1 MQQTNISKPN
11 MRLFATRGPKDV
23 LKSSKQ
29 NVKDSIRE
37 LDRELTDMKREEAK
51 LTEEIRAAARA
62 GNDASVRMLAQQMVR
77 LKEHTKRIQIT
88 RAGIGGVSATLST
101 AASNA
106 VMASSLQQAGK
117 AMSAVGTAVDP
128 GKLQQNMKQFGKQ
141 SEIQSMQQSML
152 DEALDAALDTDDI
165 GEESNMIFQQ
175 VLEEVGAELASKM
188 VDTPQY
194 REKMQQQILA
204 RAPMRAMPAL
214 GNKTMTGQI
223 VSQRMIV
230 RRSGSRFMK
239 IEALAVGDKLPA
251 DLKFNFFD
259 AEGNM
264 QEITVGNLTKGKKVV
279 LFAVPGAF
287 TPTCSLKHLP
297 GFIEKADELKSKGV
311 DTIACISVN
320 DAFVMDAWGKSVG
333 ADGKILMLA
342 DGSAVFAKAIG
353 AELDLNDK
361 GLGVRSRRYAML
373 VDDGAVKVLNLEEGG
388 AFTVSSADDILSAL

>member
-1 MQQTNISKPN
+1 

-188 VDTPQY
+188 VDTPQSAVPA
-194 REKMQQQILA
+194 RRQENLDKNEKESDLA
-204 RAPMRAMPAL
+204 
-214 GNKTMTGQI
+214 K
-223 VSQRMIV
+223 
-230 RRSGSRFMK
+230 K
-239 IEALAVGDKLPA
+239 IEALRAA
-251 DLKFNFFD
+251 
-259 AEGNM
+259 
-264 QEITVGNLTKGKKVV
+264 
-279 LFAVPGAF
+279 
-287 TPTCSLKHLP
+287 
-297 GFIEKADELKSKGV
+297 
-311 DTIACISVN
+311 
-320 DAFVMDAWGKSVG
+320 
-333 ADGKILMLA
+333 
-342 DGSAVFAKAIG
+342 
-353 AELDLNDK
+353 
-361 GLGVRSRRYAML
+361 
-373 VDDGAVKVLNLEEGG
+373 
-388 AFTVSSADDILSAL
+388 